1 MTLSEVQVSVVLTGK
16 CFQYC
21 LATLFNQ
28 TSQLK
33 FILANLR
40 LQQTNR
46 SNLNHL
52 NPSTVMHNTSK
63 DHACMEMLHGN
74 ETDGALFIL
83 HLVQV
88 SSLLHSV
95 VVFGSC
101 GLCIIMIQT
110 VQPSLHTYSRSLF
123 AISVIPLPMA
133 IIVGNLP

>member
-1 MTLSEVQVSVVLTGK
+1 
-16 CFQYC
+16 
-21 LATLFNQ
+21 
-28 TSQLK
+28 
-33 FILANLR
+33 
-40 LQQTNR
+40 
-46 SNLNHL
+46 
-52 NPSTVMHNTSK
+52 
-63 DHACMEMLHGN
+63 MEMLHGN
-74 ETDGALFIL
+74 GTDGALFIL

-101 GLCIIMIQT
+101 GSCIIMIQT